1 MSSSSLARG
10 EGSGETRLKA
20 RRVEEGVG
28 VGVWDGFSASRV
40 GVGELAGGGRTGRD
54 VGVILGVC
62 VGTAVRSASGVGL
75 GVDVAMIVDVK
86 DGEGVRVGKGDG
98 SGETVE
104 RA

>member
-1 MSSSSLARG
+1 M
-10 EGSGETRLKA
+10 KA

-40 GVGELAGGGRTGRD
+40 GVGELAGGGRNGRD

-86 DGEGVRVGKGDG
+86 DGEGVRVGLIGVADG
-98 SGETVE
+98 VTEGRLDNDGETVE